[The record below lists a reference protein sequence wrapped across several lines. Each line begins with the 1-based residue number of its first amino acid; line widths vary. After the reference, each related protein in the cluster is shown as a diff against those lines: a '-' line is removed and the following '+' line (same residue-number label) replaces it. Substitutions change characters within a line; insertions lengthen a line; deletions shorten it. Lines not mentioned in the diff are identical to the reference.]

1 VRLTEEQKE
10 LATRGFNLDFR
21 ADLLLDNETVAGQ
34 LPIDYGGDIS
44 IDNNNE
50 SRRRCNLTVVGLD
63 EWIPL
68 TFTDPL
74 YPVNNFEVRPS
85 AIMDFYGRSTVE
97 VPLGIFRITK
107 PVITLSSSGDRAI
120 KFEGY
125 DRSKTVNRAKL
136 TEALSITAGTELLE
150 FLQDLIRE
158 RLPPDVEFRFDE
170 VIAED
175 ISIPFLVS
183 WDQGAEVFSKASE
196 MLLGMGYDLY
206 FADDGACV
214 LEAITDPVHQSPDFV
229 HKTGPGGLLVSAAR
243 TLDDEA
249 SFNHVIVKGENTAGH
264 FEVSGEAWDADPD
277 SPTYIGS
284 DDKTD
289 ADFGKS
295 KFGDRLVI
303 ESSQFVQTAAQAS
316 HIAQARLTKTVGIE
330 EIIEFET
337 VWLPYNTNDSLVAL
351 IPELGV
357 AQTYVTDA
365 CTLKLDPRA
374 NSPLAARRRRTE
386 GV

>member
-1 VRLTEEQKE
+1 M
-10 LATRGFNLDFR
+10 F
-21 ADLLLDNETVAGQ
+21 
-34 LPIDYGGDIS
+34 
-44 IDNNNE
+44 
-50 SRRRCNLTVVGLD
+50 
-63 EWIPL
+63 
-68 TFTDPL
+68 
-74 YPVNNFEVRPS
+74 
-85 AIMDFYGRSTVE
+85 
-97 VPLGIFRITK
+97 
-107 PVITLSSSGDRAI
+107 
-120 KFEGY
+120 
-125 DRSKTVNRAKL
+125 
-136 TEALSITAGTELLE
+136 
-150 FLQDLIRE
+150 
-158 RLPPDVEFRFDE
+158 
-170 VIAED
+170 
-175 ISIPFLVS
+175 
-183 WDQGAEVFSKASE
+183 
-196 MLLGMGYDLY
+196 LGMGYDLY